1 MSEKVPEPEVPV
13 SSRKLSDSPFESCVS
28 ESSEEYDSFEE
39 AKGYRVV
46 PMDSLRKFIQRIH
59 GPCASGK
66 KLYETRRLLT
76 HAQAFTRAT
85 DFCKAPLNESPLYMV
100 LYKVLRCKIE
110 NLM

>member
-39 AKGYRVV
+39 AKGYRIVS
-46 PMDSLRKFIQRIH
+46 MDSLRKFIQRIH

-66 KLYETRRLLT
+66 KLYKIT
-76 HAQAFTRAT
+76 HITCLFYLANYFLKQ
-85 DFCKAPLNESPLYMV
+85 LYI
-100 LYKVLRCKIE
+100 YIILRYVSFFFYR
-110 NLM
+110 